1 MPIRWYR
8 RWRHAGEEGALAIYA
23 ASCWGVPVLLAATA
37 VGVGVILL
45 RLGLPW
51 IVPLSIAAATVH
63 DLDNFRRAIIFTPT
77 SVRFRPTFGRLREIP
92 VKDIFLVRRAAVRE
106 GSSRT
111 PMNVLAAE
119 LTLPYG
125 ETLLISLS
133 MDKGEEALQ
142 RLIETAGTPPSNPA
156 P

>member
-1 MPIRWYR
+1 M
-8 RWRHAGEEGALAIYA
+8 
-23 ASCWGVPVLLAATA
+23 VLLCL
-37 VGVGVILL
+37 ILL
-45 RLGLPW
+45 HLGLLW

-77 SVRFRPTFGRLREIP
+77 AVRYRPTFGRLREIP
-92 VKDIFLVRRAAVRE
+92 VEDILLARRAAVRE
-106 GSSRT
+106 GSYRT

-125 ETLLISLS
+125 ETLLVSLS

-142 RLIETAGTPPSNPA
+142 RLLEITSTPRS
-156 P
+156 